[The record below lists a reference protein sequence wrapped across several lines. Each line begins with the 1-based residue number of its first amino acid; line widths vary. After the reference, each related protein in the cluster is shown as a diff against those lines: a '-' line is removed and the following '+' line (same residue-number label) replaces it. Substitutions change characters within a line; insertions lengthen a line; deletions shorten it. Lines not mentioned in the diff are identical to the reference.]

1 MTKILFFGR
10 LGDQFGR
17 EIVFDLPVGG
27 CSVNELRDLLMSR
40 LPGADDSLRA
50 RSTSVCVDEVI
61 LLETDHIGA
70 PREIAI
76 FPPVSGG

>member
-17 EIVFDLPVGG
+17 EVEFDLPAGG
-27 CSVNELRDLLMSR
+27 CTVSELRELLIAG

-50 RSTSVCVDEVI
+50 RSMSICVDEVI
-61 LLETDHIGA
+61 LPESGHVGA
-70 PREIAI
+70 AQEIAVL
-76 FPPVSGG
+76 PPVSGG

>member
-17 EIVFDLPVGG
+17 EIDFDLPNGG
-27 CSVNELRDLLMSR
+27 CSVRELRELLMTG

-50 RSTSVCVDEVI
+50 RSTSICVDEVI

-76 FPPVSGG
+76 LPPVSGG